1 MLYNKAFQEALQSY
15 YESHDFTGKIPAFD
29 AGKYTPAQTA
39 VYLKAKNFFSQAW
52 LKLLPDIGNKRSMKN
67 FSPDYPLNCLKDG
80 DAAYIADAVTE
91 IFFDEE
97 QFDDALDFF
106 FSTLQEPLEVG
117 LNACAKA
124 HGKEVDDLSDD
135 EIADVV
141 GKLTDLYMEE
151 LVHALMVAQKAPEIY
166 TALHSGKEKLTAHG
180 DFNQSVKENHDKINF
195 DKRWMHSGTK
205 LGEAL
210 SLEQVAKNNPE
221 VVAAGTD
228 YFLPTVMRTHTSNF
242 ATVSLSPFQRLTASC
257 SPCARKERRRKK
269 LPTNSATRPTAP
281 SASVCKPCADSL
293 RNT

>member
-1 MLYNKAFQEALQSY
+1 MHITSR
-15 YESHDFTGKIPAFD
+15 
-29 AGKYTPAQTA
+29 AG
-39 VYLKAKNFFSQAW
+39 AW
-52 LKLLPDIGNKRSMKN
+52 VKLLPDIGNKRSMKN

-151 LVHALMVAQKAPEIY
+151 LVHALMVAQKAPEILA
-166 TALHSGKEKLTAHG
+166 ALHSGKEKLTAHG
-180 DFNQSVKENHDKINF
+180 DFNPSVKENRDKINF
-195 DKRWMHSGTK
+195 EKHWTHSDERDCRPTRLWLTRSEASDASVREQLKPLYGQYRARRYRVVVFESGTGD
-205 LGEAL
+205 LPTL
-210 SLEQVAKNNPE
+210 TQDLPRHSLEVCDNREQ
-221 VVAAGTD
+221 
-228 YFLPTVMRTHTSNF
+228 
-242 ATVSLSPFQRLTASC
+242 
-257 SPCARKERRRKK
+257 ER
-269 LPTNSATRPTAP
+269 
-281 SASVCKPCADSL
+281 VCRQKQKSGCL
-293 RNT
+293 N